1 MKFVFHDFMY
11 TEKELLSIL
20 TDVLFL
26 PDYVMVIKAIADK
39 DVKTIKDIIEG
50 IEVVEWT
57 IFLTLCHVVTIK
69 QFLFLWRISDILIL
83 VERT

>member
-1 MKFVFHDFMY
+1 MKFIFHGFMY

-26 PDYVMVIKAIADK
+26 PDYAMVIKAIADG

-50 IEVVEWT
+50 IEVVE
-57 IFLTLCHVVTIK
+57 
-69 QFLFLWRISDILIL
+69 
-83 VERT
+83 

>member
-1 MKFVFHDFMY
+1 MKFVFHGFEY

-26 PDYVMVIKAIADK
+26 PDYAMVTKAIAER

-50 IEVVEWT
+50 IEVVE
-57 IFLTLCHVVTIK
+57 
-69 QFLFLWRISDILIL
+69 
-83 VERT
+83 